1 MRADKLRSLIHDI
14 EGAARHG
21 PKMARAS
28 VHFDNSD
35 RAIPVESDSVEITR
49 EMDDKGENIYYL
61 NKKKTQ
67 RSHILDLLDVA
78 NAGLHQINNVQQGT
92 VTRISEF
99 SGDEKRQVIEDLIGL
114 SYFDEK
120 KTESEKQLHAADQR
134 LEIAMAKMGEV
145 KKQIDN
151 LEEERNLKLRHDFI
165 EKEVARLNAIDAAS
179 KMKFIKADKISK
191 EQTLDELESESTKF
205 GEELTVVK
213 KETDE
218 LETKKSA
225 FMKEVNEFNQAKA
238 SIDSELSAAMR
249 KFDEA
254 DSSIATKRKR
264 ILYIDSR
271 FPEIKN
277 EIEQVQQSRGSI
289 ESEISQQKE
298 SIESTNV
305 KKKKI
310 NDELHV
316 MDEHLEK
323 VASEQAYAA
332 SQKHEVDQKIKKL
345 TGTSHD
351 AQLAL
356 KKFVSE
362 HKELEIKI
370 SENTK

>member
-1 MRADKLRSLIHDI
+1 MVHIKKVEIFGFKSFGFKNTTIDFEPGLISISGPNGSGKSNILDAIIFALGENRPKVMRADKLKSLIHDI
-14 EGAARHG
+14 EGATRHG

-92 VTRISEF
+92 ITRISEF
-99 SGDEKRQVIEDLIGL
+99 SGDEKRQVIEDLVGL

-179 KMKFIKADKISK
+179 KMKSIKADKISK

-238 SIDSELSAAMR
+238 SIDSELSAAIR

-254 DSSIATKRKR
+254 DSSIATKKKR

-271 FPEIKN
+271 FLEIKN

-298 SIESTNV
+298 SIEATNV

-310 NDELHV
+310 NDEL
-316 MDEHLEK
+316 
-323 VASEQAYAA
+323 
-332 SQKHEVDQKIKKL
+332 
-345 TGTSHD
+345 
-351 AQLAL
+351 
-356 KKFVSE
+356 
-362 HKELEIKI
+362 
-370 SENTK
+370 